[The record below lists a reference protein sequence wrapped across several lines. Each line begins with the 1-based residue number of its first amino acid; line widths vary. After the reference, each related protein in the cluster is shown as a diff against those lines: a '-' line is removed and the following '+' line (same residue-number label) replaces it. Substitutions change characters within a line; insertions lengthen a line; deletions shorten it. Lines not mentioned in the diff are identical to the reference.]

1 MTSNHNDLQKEQ
13 RLLWDHQSI
22 VNQAISNLDI
32 LSKHYTVTA
41 RSEDLERIKLE
52 IKTKLED
59 VSTRWKVIID
69 KCKEHDWIYDWHD
82 SHKDYYECTK
92 CGHTDWR

>member
-1 MTSNHNDLQKEQ
+1 MTSNHYDLKKEQ
-13 RLLWDHQSI
+13 RILWDHQSI
-22 VNQAISNLDI
+22 VNQAISNLDV

-59 VSTRWKVIID
+59 VSARWKVIID
-69 KCKEHDWIYDWHD
+69 NCKEHDCYDWHD
-82 SHKDYYECTK
+82 SHKDYYICTK

>member
-69 KCKEHDWIYDWHD
+69 KCKEHL
-82 SHKDYYECTK
+82 
-92 CGHTDWR
+92 